1 MADAPPGGSRVTPP
15 LTAVKSAKAA
25 IGLAWNV
32 GQFCPQGQASV
43 GATVGEL
50 VEGEPKSRCAQQSED
65 PVGSSGGS
73 DRLAGMT

>member
-1 MADAPPGGSRVTPP
+1 
-15 LTAVKSAKAA
+15 
-25 IGLAWNV
+25 V

-43 GATVGEL
+43 DATVGEL